1 MQQPSSSRSTKF
13 PLGIGA
19 PSSRKAAGLPCLG
32 ATHRIRQL
40 LVPAQKSSAALL
52 EGPFFNRAMARVDD
66 RCDRRI
72 NRAISSVAVMML
84 AANRIA
90 PNVMVARPE
99 LTSEVLSKLISL
111 IATTTTGVRRCRET
125 RKLREVAVAPFAN

>member
-1 MQQPSSSRSTKF
+1 MQQPSSWRSIRF

-52 EGPFFNRAMARVDD
+52 EGPLFNRAMARVDD
-66 RCDRRI
+66 RGDRRI
-72 NRAISSVAVMML
+72 NRAISCVAARML
-84 AANRIA
+84 ATNRISA
-90 PNVMVARPE
+90 DVMVARPE
-99 LTSEVLSKLISL
+99 LTRGSIENTS
-111 IATTTTGVRRCRET
+111 RR
-125 RKLREVAVAPFAN
+125 FG